1 MYSKTFNQKRRKQRK
16 EKCKQ
21 RCNNNKCFIHL
32 KMLAQENE
40 VICFSNQNE
49 MSVENA
55 LIQIKELYQL
65 NSISNLYLV
74 EEQYQSEIKR
84 QNDLVHGKT
93 YVCKRREGRNRYKEY
108 V

>member
-1 MYSKTFNQKRRKQRK
+1 
-16 EKCKQ
+16 
-21 RCNNNKCFIHL
+21 
-32 KMLAQENE
+32 
-40 VICFSNQNE
+40 
-49 MSVENA
+49 MSVRKA

-74 EEQYQSEIKR
+74 EEQYQSEIKM

-93 YVCKRREGRNRYKEY
+93 YVCKRREGTNRYKKY